1 MFTLNIILNF
11 LYTKYKLN
19 LMPKSIIEVKGLSK
33 RYKEKKDYALN
44 FINLSIPKGSIFGI
58 LGPNGAGKSTF
69 INILSGLTNKSSG
82 RVTVGGIN
90 IDDDPK
96 TVRGN
101 MGVVP
106 QEINIDPFFTPK
118 QIMEIQAGL
127 YGVRKKFSKNK
138 EILNELGLT
147 EKENAYSRSLSGGMK
162 RRLMVAKAMVH
173 SPAIL
178 ILDEP
183 TAGVDVELRKN
194 LWETIKTLNTNGV
207 TIILTTHYLKEAEI
221 LCDQIAVIN
230 KGKVIACDS
239 KKNLLNKLDDKEI
252 FIEFNSFIKEIP
264 QPLKK
269 LCTKKTDTS
278 VTLKFKKSKIST
290 ADIVKIFVKNKF
302 ELKEISTKE
311 ADLEDIFLKLLKT

>member
-1 MFTLNIILNF
+1 
-11 LYTKYKLN
+11 
-19 LMPKSIIEVKGLSK
+19 MPKSIIEVKGLSK